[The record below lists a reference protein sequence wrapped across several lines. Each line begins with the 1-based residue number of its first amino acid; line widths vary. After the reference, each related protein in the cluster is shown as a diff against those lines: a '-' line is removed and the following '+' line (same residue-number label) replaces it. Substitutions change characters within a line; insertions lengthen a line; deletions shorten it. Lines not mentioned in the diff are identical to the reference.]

1 MVKNVAWSPQSVWLF
16 FKLLLSS
23 SFCSSQY
30 FSYSSNSRQINT
42 YIIKQISRI
51 HKHATYTEEIFGSR
65 ANERKAKEL
74 HIDVYLYESS
84 RLINFWRNFSENATH
99 TKLKR
104 TRIHLI
110 YGSHLLYWIIVYLHY
125 QHLTLAILRFLTC
138 VVCAWVCVLF
148 VHLFQFLSLLLTF
161 WRCHFCSSKRDE
173 TSKNG
178 NWSDSANRIH
188 INSKFQRIWIVFV
201 IGNTCVFFGV
211 GLGYCSY

>member
-1 MVKNVAWSPQSVWLF
+1 M
-16 FKLLLSS
+16 
-23 SFCSSQY
+23 QY

-74 HIDVYLYESS
+74 HIDVYLYESL

-110 YGSHLLYWIIVYLHY
+110 HGSHLLYWIIVYLHY
-125 QHLTLAILRFLTC
+125 QHLTSAILQFLTC
-138 VVCAWVCVLF
+138 VLCVRVYFLF
-148 VHLFQFLSLLLTF
+148 ICFSFCLYCSLYGAATFAHLSAMKLRKTAIEVTAQIEYTLIQSFKGFELCSLLGIHVFLRRWAGILLILTF
-161 WRCHFCSSKRDE
+161 ICLSCWEK
-173 TSKNG
+173 KIKIK
-178 NWSDSANRIH
+178 A
-188 INSKFQRIWIVFV
+188 KQKP
-201 IGNTCVFFGV
+201 
-211 GLGYCSY
+211 